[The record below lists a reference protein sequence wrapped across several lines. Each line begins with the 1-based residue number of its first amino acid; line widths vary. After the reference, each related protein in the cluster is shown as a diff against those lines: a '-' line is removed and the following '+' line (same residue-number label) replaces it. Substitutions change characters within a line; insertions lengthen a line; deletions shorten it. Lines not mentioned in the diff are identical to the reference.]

1 MTPQSTQANPMIS
14 LFLLDINHKIR
25 SQYDAHIKHM
35 QGMIRLS
42 VLVATVYRYMRAR
55 HIQYTCMIVATSTS
69 SADMPLVPT
78 LLSKSETLGRRKCG
92 PAFRSLRCARATGS
106 SPTHSPHSTRPTLSL
121 YRATSFKTIAVL

>member
-25 SQYDAHIKHM
+25 LQYDAHIKHM

-92 PAFRSLRCARATGS
+92 TGLS
-106 SPTHSPHSTRPTLSL
+106 VSTVCEGDWKLTHTFTAL
-121 YRATSFKTIAVL
+121 Y